1 MRLTE
6 ENYREKIQSYTALD
20 WKPLL
25 ELIPII
31 EKTEKFSEIWQQKY
45 TEDGV
50 MIMPYIH
57 PHEVFYQFDEI
68 VYKIPIIISFDWG
81 SWDEGRRMLQDESF
95 NFDSIDI
102 PTKCKLISAIVRND
116 RFCEGALV
124 SAFRSGEMLKIL
136 KSIER
141 QITSKVNTFNI

>member
-6 ENYREKIQSYTALD
+6 ENYREKIQSYTAFD

-25 ELIPII
+25 ELIPQI
-31 EKTEKFSEIWQQKY
+31 EETVDFGIWDEVKV
-45 TEDGV
+45 EDGV
-50 MIMPYIH
+50 MIL
-57 PHEVFYQFDEI
+57 PHINPAEI
-68 VYKIPIIISFDWG
+68 VNRLNTIVYDIPIIIDFKWS
-81 SWDEGRRMLQDESF
+81 SWDEGRKMLQKE
-95 NFDSIDI
+95 NFDYDSIDI

-124 SAFRSGEMLKIL
+124 DAFESGQILKIL

-141 QITSKVNTFNI
+141 QIFSLNH